1 MIHPKTAVKG
11 QDVLDRTDVAI
22 LRALQEDGRLANVD
36 LAERVN
42 LSPSP
47 CLRRTKRLEADGVI
61 RGYRADLDRTRL
73 GLGLTVF
80 VEIKVARHTLDNADS
95 LGRALSAIPEV
106 VSCFMLSGDA
116 DFLAEIVVPDL
127 AAYER
132 LLSQTLLMLPMV
144 TDIRSN
150 FALRTL
156 KTGGPLAIP
165 PASR

>member
-1 MIHPKTAVKG
+1 M
-11 QDVLDRTDVAI
+11 LDRTDVAI
-22 LRALQEDGRLANVD
+22 LRALQEEGRLANVD

-47 CLRRTKRLEADGVI
+47 CLRRTRRLEEDGVI
-61 RGYRADLDRTRL
+61 RGYRADLDRAKL

-80 VEIKVARHTLDNADS
+80 VEIKVGHHTRDNADA
-95 LGRALSAIPEV
+95 LARALTAIPEV
-106 VSCFMLSGDA
+106 VSCFMVSGDA
-116 DFLAEIVVPDL
+116 DFLAEVVVPDL

-132 LLSQTLLMLPMV
+132 LLSDTLLTLPMV

-165 PASR
+165 PPSQ